1 MTISVYWEVT
11 YDQCYL
17 ISEVRQHYGFLF
29 HMNDLFFIIIIV
41 LKTVLY
47 YDLQLL
53 IQLVLFLLGYLY
65 VHLQNGYMD
74 QKYILFSIHIYL
86 R

>member
-29 HMNDLFFIIIIV
+29 HIIIIA
-41 LKTVLY
+41 LKNVLY

-53 IQLVLFLLGYLY
+53 IQLLLFLLGYLF